1 MKIKMNCE
9 KWIIVVLICLLLIC
23 IFCMSNCNILNWITV
38 AGSIWACSI
47 AYSQL
52 QRMNTT
58 DSNRFLI
65 ELRNAFSEERRWKVH
80 QAIYTND
87 NIYLADHLDDVNDY
101 LGLFEICEEM
111 IANKSLDQGVF
122 EKLYLYRLRRIM
134 SNEFVVN
141 YLEKTSEDWVNFYN
155 LIKRFPKLKEK
166 FNESKSDSKGSISKT
181 DDSASK
187 TKNGL
192 QFKKIEI

>member
-1 MKIKMNCE
+1 MNCE

-52 QRMNTT
+52 QQMNTT
-58 DSNRFLI
+58 DSSRFLI
-65 ELRNAFSEERRWKVH
+65 ELRNAFSEERRWAVYC
-80 QAIYTND
+80 AIKGGEV
-87 NIYLADHLDDVNDY
+87 DDEYVKNNEAEINDY

-111 IANKSLDQGVF
+111 IVNESIKKETF
-122 EKLYLYRLRRIM
+122 KKLYYFRLECIM
-134 SNEFVVN
+134 ECKALVD
-141 YLEKTSEDWVNFYN
+141 YLNGSCIYWANFYN
-155 LIKRFPKLKEK
+155 LMKRFPELEK
-166 FNESKSDSKGSISKT
+166 KFDESKSDSKGSMSKT